1 MNGML
6 ALLFRFVVIVLGY
19 AVAALCAS
27 AFLHLVT
34 LPLLGFTAEETSF
47 IVMGSIGFSIPFIA
61 LFVAYFA
68 FIPAMFGILLGEVL
82 GQRDWLFYALA
93 GGVIGAVVAGFFRGD
108 VEAVNPI
115 ATETAFVVALVGA
128 GICGGIGYWLIAGRG
143 AGNWR
148 QPRRDLTSPEP

>member
-1 MNGML
+1 MNSVL
-6 ALLFRFVVIVLGY
+6 ALLFRFLVIVFGY

-47 IVMGSIGFSIPFIA
+47 IVMGSVGFSIPFIA

-68 FIPAMFGILLGEVL
+68 FIPAMFGVLLGEVL

-93 GGVIGAVVAGFFRGD
+93 GGVIGAVVVGFFRG
-108 VEAVNPI
+108 VSNRSIRSLRKPHLRLPLSGRAYAAGS
-115 ATETAFVVALVGA
+115 ATG
-128 GICGGIGYWLIAGRG
+128 
-143 AGNWR
+143 
-148 QPRRDLTSPEP
+148 